1 MTVSS
6 IPPLVTPEAN
16 PMWQE
21 VSHHAERLQ
30 GTPLADLR
38 HSPGRDPLLCHE
50 AAGLMLDATRQRLDA
65 EALAALVQLAEA
77 AALPAWIEAL
87 TTGAKVNPTEGRPA
101 LHTAL
106 RRQGDTPLMLEG
118 RNVMPE
124 IVAVR
129 EQMRALVE
137 RVHGGAFT
145 GWTGRAVTDVVNI
158 GIGGSDLGPVMA
170 VEALHD
176 YRQPGL
182 GVHFVSNVDGVQ
194 ARDLQAQLDP
204 ETTLFIICSKS
215 FTTQE
220 TRVNAEAL
228 RAWLHARGGDEAVR
242 RQFIAVSTHQAA
254 MDAFGIA
261 PEARFT
267 MWDWVGGRY
276 SLWSAVGLSLALAI
290 GWENF
295 AALLEGGGEMDR
307 HFASAPLDRNLPVLT
322 ALLGVWNQNFL
333 GCESHVVLPYDQRL
347 HRLPAYLQ
355 QLDMESNGKRVT
367 RDGQPVSW
375 ATGAVLWGE
384 PGSNAQHSFY
394 QLLHQGTRAAHVEF
408 LAPAEGSGP
417 AEQHLLA
424 LANMLAQAEALAGGY
439 GAETVREELAAKGL
453 SGSDLDKLLFHKVH
467 PGSRPS
473 SLVLFRRLDPA
484 TLGRL
489 IALHEHRVFTQSVL
503 WGINAFDQ
511 WGVELGKKLAAGTE
525 RWLSG
530 EEAPPSEAAAAVGY
544 LKSMRS
550 AGVPSE

>member
-1 MTVSS
+1 MTSTPL
-6 IPPLVTPEAN
+6 PPLVTPEAN
-16 PMWQE
+16 PMWQALAR
-21 VSHHAERLQ
+21 HADRLRDI
-30 GTPLADLR
+30 PLADLR
-38 HSPGRDPLLCHE
+38 RSPGRDTLLCHQ

-87 TTGAKVNPTEGRPA
+87 TTGAEVNLTEGRAA

-106 RRQGDTPLMLEG
+106 RRPAEASALLLDG
-118 RNVMPE
+118 RDVMPE
-124 IVAVR
+124 ILAVR
-129 EQMRALVE
+129 EQMRTLVE
-137 RVHGGAFT
+137 RVHSGAFT
-145 GWTGRAVTDVVNI
+145 GWTGRAITDVVNI

-204 ETTLFIICSKS
+204 ETTLFILCSKS

-242 RQFIAVSTHQAA
+242 RQFVAVSTNQAA

-267 MWDWVGGRY
+267 LWDWVGGRY
-276 SLWSAVGLSLALAI
+276 SLWSAVGLSLAMAI

-307 HFASAPLDRNLPVLT
+307 HFTSAPLARNLPVLM

-367 RDGQPVSW
+367 RDGQPVAW

-417 AEQHLLA
+417 AEQHVLA

-439 GAETVREELAAKGL
+439 GTEAVREELTSKGL
-453 SGSDLDKLLFHKVH
+453 SG
-467 PGSRPS
+467 
-473 SLVLFRRLDPA
+473 
-484 TLGRL
+484 
-489 IALHEHRVFTQSVL
+489 
-503 WGINAFDQ
+503 
-511 WGVELGKKLAAGTE
+511 
-525 RWLSG
+525 
-530 EEAPPSEAAAAVGY
+530 
-544 LKSMRS
+544 
-550 AGVPSE
+550 